1 MPWSVHTA
9 GALSLVTAACL
20 LAWAGFRIWRRL
32 QPSRPQNHFLRLVI
46 LFFAALMILLVP
58 LRGAP
63 LLYALRAAISDFSIT
78 TFILATAACLGDA
91 LRHDVI
97 PAAQRRIL
105 LRTVAAIAVLFYPLS
120 LGLGPVDPYAWG
132 YFSTPMLAAFGLASL
147 AFLLHRDYWIVLILG
162 AALLSAT
169 AGLLQSTNLWD
180 YLIDPVLSLYA
191 VAVVSA
197 KAAWSGLTRLR
208 LVFPIS
214 RRSS

>member
-9 GALSLVTAACL
+9 AALSGVTAACL
-20 LAWAGFRIWRRL
+20 LAWAGFRIWRWI
-32 QPSRPQNHFLRLVI
+32 QPPRPQNHFLRLVI
-46 LFFAALMILLVP
+46 LFAAALMLLLVP
-58 LRGAP
+58 LRGVP

-78 TFILATAACLGDA
+78 TFILAIAACLGDA
-91 LRHDVI
+91 LRRDMI
-97 PAAQRRIL
+97 PAGQYRIL
-105 LRTVAAIAVLFYPLS
+105 LRTVAAVAVLFYPLS

-132 YFSTPMLAAFGLASL
+132 YFSTPLLTAFALVAL

-191 VAVVSA
+191 VSVVSA
-197 KAAWSGLTRLR
+197 KTAWSGLTRLR
-208 LVFPIS
+208 RVFPIS
-214 RRSS
+214 RRST